1 MKKCILILS
10 ALGLL
15 GATLNGQSLPAEIYV
30 SEDGRMLLTGG
41 KPSVGLYDSALIRN
55 VYLQFPQTNFW
66 NVLTSNYA
74 SQTEIQASMTVD
86 GILYDSVGVR
96 LRGNTSYQS
105 TGQSQ
110 KKSFKISLDYANPD
124 RRIMGYRSMKLNNEA
139 GDPSFLREVFYLHQI
154 RKHVPAA
161 KANFVHLYLNNQDWG
176 VYPNIQLLN
185 KDYLKEWFLS
195 NNGTNWR
202 ADDPTPSPPG
212 PGGGGGPQWGDG
224 TTALNYLG
232 ADTGLY
238 QEYYTLKSSDMPDG
252 WSNLVAGCNALNNT
266 PSADLPNIL
275 PNYLDVD
282 RALWFLASEIAFSDD
297 DSYIMKGKMDY
308 FVYFDK
314 ETGRLSP
321 LEYDGNSVLQSNNIA
336 WPPFYNVNKV
346 NYPLLN
352 KLLNVPAWRQRYLAH
367 LRTIIA
373 EELDAAGAVQVID
386 QYKNQIDA
394 LYQSDPKKY
403 YTYAQFNT
411 GVSDLKNLVNTRR
424 TNLLANAEV
433 AQQAPQIG
441 NVTYFNPAGQPW
453 TAPNSQEAVSVQAQV
468 SSGNGISKVN
478 LYYAEGILG
487 GFTSIQMF
495 DDGAHQDGASG
506 DGIFGASIPAF
517 DAGSWIRFYIE
528 ALADNTPKSAAYK
541 PAGAEHNVYYYRVKQ
556 SLSPVSGIVIN
567 EFMASNTTTVSDES
581 GQYDDW
587 IELHNTNTFPVNLGG
602 FFLSD
607 NPAIPGKWEIPQ
619 GTVIPGGGYLIFWAD
634 ENQPQ
639 GANHTNFKLSASDG
653 EFLSLTDTHK
663 DIVDS
668 LSFSVQTTDLSYSRI
683 PNGTGPFI
691 IKEPTF
697 AGNNQPHAD
706 IENNTSAFS
715 WLMFPNPAQSTVHL
729 LMPDLAEK
737 CQLRICDAVGRVICE
752 RHISGSLQLNIENWP
767 SGIYFVS
774 LGQRAERLVVSH

>member
-1 MKKCILILS
+1 MKKCMLIVCTAS
-10 ALGLL
+10 LL
-15 GATLNGQSLPAEIYV
+15 GTTLYGQSLPAEMYV
-30 SEDGRMLLTGG
+30 SDDGRMLLTGG
-41 KPSVGLYDSALIRN
+41 KPSAGLYDSALIRN

-66 NVLTSNYA
+66 NVLTGNYA

-86 GILYDSVGVR
+86 GVLYDSVGVR

-124 RRIMGYRSMKLNNEA
+124 RRIMGYRSMKFNNEA

-176 VYPNIQLLN
+176 IYPNIQLLN

-195 NNGTNWR
+195 NNGANWR
-202 ADDPTPSPPG
+202 ADDPTPAPPG
-212 PGGGGGPQWGDG
+212 PGGGGPQWGDG
-224 TTALNYLG
+224 TAALNYLG
-232 ADTGLY
+232 ADTALY
-238 QEYYTLKSSDMPDG
+238 QEYYTLKSSEIPDG
-252 WSNLVAGCNALNNT
+252 WNRLVAGCNALNNT
-266 PSADLPNIL
+266 PSADLPNVL

-321 LEYDGNSVLQSNNIA
+321 LEYDGNSVLQSNNIT

-373 EELDAAGAVQVID
+373 EELDAAGAAQVID
-386 QYKNQIDA
+386 QYKSQIDA

-411 GVSDLKNLVNTRR
+411 GVNDLKNLVNTRR
-424 TNLLANAEV
+424 TNLLSNAEV
-433 AQQAPQIG
+433 AQEAPQIG
-441 NVTYFNPAGQPW
+441 TVNYFNPSGQPW
-453 TAPNSQEAVSVQAQV
+453 SPPSSQESVSVQAQV
-468 SSGNGISKVN
+468 SSGNGISRVN

-487 GFTSIQMF
+487 GFASVQMF
-495 DDGAHQDGASG
+495 DDGAHGDGASG
-506 DGIFGASIPAF
+506 DGVFGASIPAF
-517 DAGSWIRFYIE
+517 DAGSWVRFYIE

-567 EFMASNTTTVSDES
+567 EFMASNTAVMADES

-587 IELHNTNTFPVNLGG
+587 IELYNTNNFPVNLSG

-607 NPAIPGKWEIPQ
+607 NAAIPGKWEIPQ
-619 GTVIPGGGYLIFWAD
+619 GTEIPGGGYLIFWAD

-639 GANHTNFKLSASDG
+639 GPNHTNFKLSASGG

-668 LSFSVQTTDLSYSRI
+668 VSFGVQTSDLSYSRI

-697 AGNNQPHAD
+697 AANNQPQVGIDNH
-706 IENNTSAFS
+706 EPNFH
-715 WLMFPNPAQSTVHL
+715 WLIFPNPAQNTVQL
-729 LMPDLAEK
+729 LMTDPAQKQE
-737 CQLRICDAVGRVICE
+737 LRICDALGRTVWKSSIQ
-752 RHISGSLQLNIENWP
+752 GSLQLNVAEWA
-767 SGIYFVS
+767 SGVYFVS
-774 LGQRAERLVVSH
+774 LGEKTGRLVIYH

>member
-1 MKKCILILS
+1 
-10 ALGLL
+10 
-15 GATLNGQSLPAEIYV
+15 
-30 SEDGRMLLTGG
+30 LT
-41 KPSVGLYDSALIRN
+41 
-55 VYLQFPQTNFW
+55 
-66 NVLTSNYA
+66 
-74 SQTEIQASMTVD
+74 
-86 GILYDSVGVR
+86 
-96 LRGNTSYQS
+96 
-105 TGQSQ
+105 
-110 KKSFKISLDYANPD
+110 
-124 RRIMGYRSMKLNNEA
+124 
-139 GDPSFLREVFYLHQI
+139 
-154 RKHVPAA
+154 
-161 KANFVHLYLNNQDWG
+161 
-176 VYPNIQLLN
+176 
-185 KDYLKEWFLS
+185 

-212 PGGGGGPQWGDG
+212 PCGGGPQWGDG
-224 TTALNYLG
+224 TAALNYLG
-232 ADTGLY
+232 ADTALY
-238 QEYYTLKSSDMPDG
+238 QEYYTLKSSETPDG
-252 WSNLVAGCNALNNT
+252 WNRLVAGCNALNNT
-266 PSADLPNIL
+266 PTADLPNVL

-314 ETGRLSP
+314 ETERLSP

-336 WPPFYNVNKV
+336 WPPFYNVSKV

-367 LRTIIA
+367 LRTIIT
-373 EELDAAGAVQVID
+373 EELDASSAAQVID

-411 GVSDLKNLVNTRR
+411 GVSELKNLVNTRR
-424 TNLLANAEV
+424 TNLLANTEV
-433 AQQAPQIG
+433 AQQGPQIG

-453 TAPNSQEAVSVQAQV
+453 TQPSSQESVSVQAQV
-468 SSGNGISKVN
+468 GSSNGISRVN

-487 GFTSIQMF
+487 GFASVQMF

-506 DGIFGASIPAF
+506 DGVFGASIPAF
-517 DAGSWIRFYIE
+517 DAGSWVRFYIE

-556 SLSPVSGIVIN
+556 SLSPISGIVIN
-567 EFMASNTTTVSDES
+567 EFMAANTATMADES

-587 IELHNTNTFPVNLGG
+587 IELYNTNNFPVNLGG

-607 NPAIPGKWEIPQ
+607 NSAIPGKWEIPQ
-619 GTVIPGGGYLIFWAD
+619 GTEIPGGGYLIFWAD

-639 GANHTNFKLSASDG
+639 GANHANFKLSASGG

-663 DIVDS
+663 DVVDS
-668 LSFSVQTTDLSYSRI
+668 VSFGIQTADLSYSRI

-697 AGNNQPHAD
+697 AGNNQPQAGID
-706 IENNTSAFS
+706 NNEPSFH
-715 WLMFPNPAQSTVHL
+715 WLIFPNPAQNTVQL
-729 LMPDLAEK
+729 LMTDVAQE
-737 CQLRICDAVGRVICE
+737 QELRICDALGRIVWRNYIT
-752 RHISGSLQLNIENWP
+752 GALQLNVAEWA

-774 LGQRAERLVVSH
+774 LGEKTERLVIFH

>member
-1 MKKCILILS
+1 MKKFIFCFSSLW
-10 ALGLL
+10 LL
-15 GATLNGQSLPAEIYV
+15 YAALNGQSLPAEIYV
-30 SEDGRMLLTGG
+30 SGDGKMLLTGG

-66 NVLTSNYA
+66 NALVSNYA
-74 SQTEIQASMTVD
+74 SQTEIQAAMTVD
-86 GILYDSVGVR
+86 GVLYDSVGVR

-195 NNGTNWR
+195 NNGANWR

-212 PGGGGGPQWGDG
+212 PGGGGPQWGDG
-224 TTALNYLG
+224 TAALNYLG
-232 ADTGLY
+232 ADTALY
-238 QEYYTLKSSDMPDG
+238 QEYYTLKSSEIPDS
-252 WSNLVAGCNALNNT
+252 WNRLVAGCDALNNT
-266 PSADLPNIL
+266 PSADLPNVL
-275 PNYLDVD
+275 PNYFDVD
-282 RALWFLASEIAFSDD
+282 RVLWFLASEIAFSDD

-308 FVYFDK
+308 FVYFDA

-321 LEYDGNSVLQSNNIA
+321 LEYDGNSVLSNNNIT
-336 WPPFYNVNKV
+336 WSPFYNVNKI

-367 LRTIIA
+367 LRTIIT
-373 EELDAAGAVQVID
+373 EEMDASGAAQLID
-386 QYKNQIDA
+386 QYRNQIDA
-394 LYQSDPKKY
+394 LYQSDPKKF

-411 GVSDLKNLVNTRR
+411 GVNDLKNLVNTRR
-424 TNLLANAEV
+424 SNLLANAEV

-441 NVTYFNPAGQPW
+441 NVNYYNPAGQPW
-453 TAPNSQEAVSVQAQV
+453 TPPNSQESVSVQAQV
-468 SSGNGISKVN
+468 SSGNGISRVN

-487 GFTSIQMF
+487 GFSAVQMF
-495 DDGAHQDGASG
+495 DDGAHQDGAPG
-506 DGIFGASIPAF
+506 DGVFGASIPAF
-517 DAGSWIRFYIE
+517 DAGSRVRFYIE
-528 ALADNTPKSAAYK
+528 ALANNTAKSAAYM
-541 PAGAEHNVYYYRVKQ
+541 PAGAEHNVFYYQVKQ
-556 SLSPVSGIVIN
+556 STSPVSGIVIN
-567 EFMASNTTTVSDES
+567 EFMASNTATIADES

-587 IELHNTNTFPVNLGG
+587 IELHNTNNFPVNLGG

-607 NPAIPGKWEIPQ
+607 NAGIPGKWEIPQ

-639 GANHTNFKLSASDG
+639 GPNHTNFKLSASGG
-653 EFLSLTDTHK
+653 EFLSLTDTNK
-663 DIVDS
+663 DVVDS
-668 LSFSVQTTDLSYSRI
+668 VSFGVQTTDLSYSRI

-697 AGNNQPHAD
+697 AGNNQPETA
-706 IENNTSAFS
+706 IEDSETAFH
-715 WLMFPNPAQSTVHL
+715 WLVFPNPAQNTVQL
-729 LMPDLAEK
+729 LMPDVEK
-737 CQLRICDAVGRVICE
+737 EMELQISDALGRVVWKTDIT
-752 RHISGSLQLNIENWP
+752 GSLQMNVADWP
-767 SGIYFVS
+767 SGIYFVR
-774 LGQRAERLVVSH
+774 LGHKTERLVVSR

>member
-1 MKKCILILS
+1 MKKFILFLVSLWSLS
-10 ALGLL
+10 AALS
-15 GATLNGQSLPAEIYV
+15 GQSLPDEIYV
-30 SEDGRMLLTGG
+30 SGDGKMLLTGG
-41 KPSVGLYDSALIRN
+41 KPSLGLYDSSLIRS

-66 NVLTSNYA
+66 NVLTGNYA

-86 GILYDSVGVR
+86 GVLYDSVGVR

-110 KKSFKISLDYANPD
+110 KKSFKISLDFTNPD

-154 RKHVPAA
+154 RKHIPAA

-212 PGGGGGPQWGDG
+212 PGGGGPQWGDG
-224 TTALNYLG
+224 TAALNYLG
-232 ADTGLY
+232 ADTALY
-238 QEYYTLKSSDMPDG
+238 QEYYTQKSSEIPDG
-252 WSNLVAGCNALNNT
+252 WSRLVAASNTLNNT
-266 PSADLPNIL
+266 PLADLPNVL

-308 FVYFDK
+308 FVYFDS

-321 LEYDGNSVLQSNNIA
+321 LEYDGNSVLQSNNIS
-336 WPPFYNVNKV
+336 WSPFYNANKV

-373 EELDAAGAVQVID
+373 EELSASEASQVID

-411 GVSDLKNLVNTRR
+411 GVNDLKNLVNTRR

-433 AQQAPQIG
+433 AQQAPLIG
-441 NVTYFNPAGQPW
+441 SGNYFNPAGQAW
-453 TAPNSQEAVSVQAQV
+453 APPTSQEGVSVQAQV
-468 SSGNGISKVN
+468 SSGNGISRVN
-478 LYYAEGILG
+478 LYYAEGVLG
-487 GFTSIQMF
+487 GFTSVQMF

-517 DAGSWIRFYIE
+517 DAGSWVRFYIE
-528 ALADNTPKSAAYK
+528 ALGNNAPRSASYK
-541 PAGAEHNVYYYRVKQ
+541 PAGAEHNVFYYRVKQ
-556 SLSPVSGIVIN
+556 SISAVSGIVIN
-567 EFMASNTTTVSDES
+567 EFMASNSAIIMDES
-581 GQYDDW
+581 GEYDDW
-587 IELHNTNTFPVNLGG
+587 IELHNTNNFPVNLGG

-607 NPAIPGKWEIPQ
+607 NSTVPGKWEIPL

-639 GANHTNFKLSASDG
+639 GTNHTNFKLSASGG

-663 DIVDS
+663 DVVDS
-668 LSFSVQTTDLSYSRI
+668 VSFGIQTADLSNSRI

-697 AGNNQPHAD
+697 AGNNEPQASIKNNDTD
-706 IENNTSAFS
+706 IS
-715 WLMFPNPAQSTVHL
+715 WLILPNPAQNIAQL
-729 LMPDLAEK
+729 LVPDLAEK
-737 CQLRICDAVGRVICE
+737 RELRICDALGRVILQNQ
-752 RHISGSLQLNIENWP
+752 ITGSLQMNVADWP
-767 SGIYFVS
+767 SGIYFIS
-774 LGQRAERLVVSH
+774 LGLKTERLVVSH

>member
-1 MKKCILILS
+1 MKKFIFCFSSLW
-10 ALGLL
+10 LL
-15 GATLNGQSLPAEIYV
+15 YAALNGQSLPSEIYV
-30 SEDGRMLLTGG
+30 SGDGKMLLTGG

-66 NVLTSNYA
+66 NVLVSNYA

-86 GILYDSVGVR
+86 GVLYDSVGVR

-154 RKHVPAA
+154 RKHIPAA

-195 NNGTNWR
+195 NNGANWR
-202 ADDPTPSPPG
+202 ADDPTPTPPG
-212 PGGGGGPQWGDG
+212 PGGGGPQWGDG
-224 TTALNYLG
+224 TAALNYLG
-232 ADTGLY
+232 ADTALY
-238 QEYYTLKSSDMPDG
+238 KEYYTLKSSEIPDS
-252 WSNLVAGCNALNNT
+252 WNRLVAGCNALNNT
-266 PSADLPNIL
+266 PSSDLPNVL
-275 PNYLDVD
+275 PNYFDVD
-282 RALWFLASEIAFSDD
+282 RVLWFLASEIAFSDD

-308 FVYFDK
+308 FVYFDA

-321 LEYDGNSVLQSNNIA
+321 LEYDGNSVLSNNNIT
-336 WPPFYNVNKV
+336 WSPFYNVNKV

-367 LRTIIA
+367 LRTIIT
-373 EELDAAGAVQVID
+373 EEMDASGAAQLID
-386 QYKNQIDA
+386 QYRNQIDA
-394 LYQSDPKKY
+394 LYQSDPKKF

-411 GVSDLKNLVNTRR
+411 GVNDLKNLVNTRR
-424 TNLLANAEV
+424 TNLLANSEV

-441 NVTYFNPAGQPW
+441 NVNYYNPGGQPW
-453 TAPNSQEAVSVQAQV
+453 TPPNSQESVSVQAQV
-468 SSGNGISKVN
+468 SSGNGISRVN
-478 LYYAEGILG
+478 LHYAEGILG
-487 GFTSIQMF
+487 GFSAVQMF

-517 DAGSWIRFYIE
+517 DAGSWVRFYIE
-528 ALADNTPKSAAYK
+528 ALSNNTPKSAVYK

-556 SLSPVSGIVIN
+556 SISPVSGIVIN
-567 EFMASNTTTVSDES
+567 EFMASNTATITDES

-587 IELHNTNTFPVNLGG
+587 IELHNTNNFSVNLGG

-607 NPAIPGKWEIPQ
+607 NASIPGKWEIPQ

-639 GANHTNFKLSASDG
+639 GPNHTNFKLSASGG
-653 EFLSLTDTHK
+653 EFLSLTDTNK
-663 DIVDS
+663 DVVDS
-668 LSFSVQTTDLSYSRI
+668 VSFGVQATDLSYSRI

-691 IKEPTF
+691 IKVPTF
-697 AGNNQPHAD
+697 AGNNQPEAP
-706 IENNTSAFS
+706 IEDTENAFH
-715 WLMFPNPAQSTVHL
+715 WLVFPNPAQSAVQL
-729 LMPDLAEK
+729 LIPDLEDEMELQISDA
-737 CQLRICDAVGRVICE
+737 LGRIVWKT
-752 RHISGSLQLNIENWP
+752 HITGSLQMNFAAWP
-767 SGIYFVS
+767 SGIYFVR
-774 LGQRAERLVVSH
+774 LGHKTERLIVSH